1 MNARASTLYG
11 GSPVA
16 DILSMIERHAPLLMK
31 AGGGPI
37 SEGCETL
44 VQPPR
49 LSANE
54 RDAIVDAYRAGWRA
68 DITSDENSALLHS
81 LAHIHGLTYNTICR
95 ITREERRALRTYF
108 SKNQR

>member
-11 GSPVA
+11 GSPIA

-44 VQPPR
+44 VPHPR
-49 LSANE
+49 LSS
-54 RDAIVDAYRAGWRA
+54 RQRRAIVDAYRAGWKA
-68 DITSDENSALLHS
+68 DITSDENSALLHN
-81 LAHIHGLTYNTICR
+81 LAYIHGLTYNTICR
-95 ITREERRALRTYF
+95 ITRKERQALHTYF